1 MDKKEYRAKVLKKA
15 MPAIILAI
23 FIFFTL
29 MLLVNHT
36 EAAYMAFLAWVLVPV
51 IIAKLYFKLKKN

>member
-36 EAAYMAFLAWVLVPV
+36 EAAYMAFLAWVLTG
-51 IIAKLYFKLKKN
+51 LMSHT